1 MTFGFLPN
9 ALPILAQAAEVVAVE
24 PNIKWLM
31 TVLVIGVA
39 VLLTLILALRVQ
51 AFVSLILTSMVVA
64 ILSGM
69 PLDEIT
75 NSLVSGMG
83 SALGMLATIVGLGA
97 IFGQVLEYSGGAQ
110 SLANGVHKTFGEKR
124 APTAMVLVGFLISIP
139 VFFDVALVI
148 LAPILVAMAKKSGKS
163 ILRYGLP
170 LCAAMAVTHACIP
183 PTPGPILVGLN
194 LGADIGSMI
203 LWGSIVGLPT
213 ALIAGLLGARMG
225 DKLQVPIPQIFEEA
239 KAPATQDNGK
249 KPVPAWEVIV
259 LILLPIALILTQSI
273 VKTGL
278 DEESIEFKRL
288 QKDATTMEVVEQE
301 AFLREGT
308 SLFEKHTVE
317 FPELEEG
324 AEFIAGDVTIVPVP
338 NKVTEAILFIGHPIT
353 ALMITTLVTLFLLGT
368 LRGTDKA
375 TLMDLSTKALGP
387 AGIIILVTG
396 AGGVFKAILV
406 DSGVGD
412 ALAEVFSGLDAP
424 LIVLGFLLTTIIRV
438 TQGSATVAMIGG
450 SGLMAAAIKAAHAA
464 GEMSTHDVAL
474 AGIAI
479 ACGAT
484 MVSHVNDSGFWVVKN
499 YLGMTEKQCLSTFT
513 VITTVIGLVGFGLA
527 FGLSFFV

>member
-1 MTFGFLPN
+1 MTSALLAN
-9 ALPILAQAAEVVAVE
+9 SLPILAQATAEAVDKS
-24 PNIKWLM
+24 NINWLL
-31 TVLVIGVA
+31 TVLVIGIA
-39 VLLTLILALRVQ
+39 SLLILILVLRLQ
-51 AFVSLILTSMVVA
+51 AFVALILTSMIVA

-69 PLDEIT
+69 PLNEIT
-75 NSLVSGMG
+75 DSLVSGMG

-124 APTAMVLVGFLISIP
+124 APMAMVLVGFLISIP

-148 LAPILVAMAKKSGKS
+148 LAPILVAMARKSGKS

-194 LGADIGSMI
+194 LGADIGLMI
-203 LWGSIVGLPT
+203 LWGAIVGLPT
-213 ALIAGLLGARMG
+213 AIIAGLLGAKMG
-225 DKLQVPIPQIFEEA
+225 DKMVVPIPNIFAEA
-239 KAPATQDNGK
+239 KVEPTGGGGK
-249 KPVPAWEVIV
+249 KPIPAWEVIV
-259 LILLPIALILTQSI
+259 LILLPIALILVQSI
-273 VKTGL
+273 VSL
-278 DEESIEFKRL
+278 DLKP
-288 QKDATTMEVVEQE
+288 QVE
-301 AFLREGT
+301 AFASGTALEG
-308 SLFEKHTVE
+308 SFSMLDA
-317 FPELEEG
+317 EG
-324 AEFIAGDVTIVPVP
+324 GPKTWVQT
-338 NKVTEAILFIGHPIT
+338 ILFLGHPIT

-406 DSGVGD
+406 DSGVGN
-412 ALAEVFSGLDAP
+412 ALAELFSGLDAP
-424 LIVLGFLLTTIIRV
+424 LILLGFLLTTIIRV

-450 SGLMAAAIKAAHAA
+450 SALMAESIKAAFEE
-464 GEMSTHDVAL
+464 GLMSSHDVAL

-484 MVSHVNDSGFWVVKN
+484 MISHVNDSGFWVVKN

-513 VITTVIGLVGFGLA
+513 VITTVIGLVGFALA
-527 FGLSFFV
+527 FGLSFIF